1 MVKGSFKQID
11 LLRKRR
17 DSNYFLLEPNFIDK
31 KKYIKKGIFSGLII
45 ILITL
50 IFGIPF
56 ILRTKFLENKKS
68 KIKIFS
74 DEYDVLVKKLNKE
87 SKELKEISKFN
98 SDLKNA
104 IINISSSSALF
115 QEIALIIPK
124 DIQLLEF
131 ISKGNSLV
139 LKAKLSNDDY
149 LEILNSF
156 LINLDKSELIK
167 FNDIDLVAIKS
178 IKSKNNSKDKS
189 YIVEINTKV
198 SNKYSDINEKYLIK
212 LGSYGLFNRLNILK
226 NLDKNLI
233 RLI

>member
-1 MVKGSFKQID
+1 MVKGSLKQID

-17 DSNYFLLEPNFIDK
+17 DSDFFLVEPNFIDK
-31 KKYIKKGIFSGLII
+31 KKYIKKGIFSGSII
-45 ILITL
+45 IIITL
-50 IFGIPF
+50 ILGIPF
-56 ILRTKFLENKKS
+56 IFRTKFLEYKKS

-87 SKELKEISKFN
+87 SKELKELSKFN

-115 QEIALIIPK
+115 QEISLIIPK
-124 DIQLLEF
+124 DVQLIEF
-131 ISKGNSLV
+131 ISNGNSLV

-149 LEILNSF
+149 LETLNSF

-167 FNDIDLVAIKS
+167 FNDIDLIEIKATNN
-178 IKSKNNSKDKS
+178 KNNSKDKI

-226 NLDKNLI
+226 NLDKQFD
-233 RLI
+233 

>member
-1 MVKGSFKQID
+1 MVKGSLKQID

-17 DSNYFLLEPNFIDK
+17 NSNYFLVEPNFIDK
-31 KKYIKKGIFSGLII
+31 KKYIKKGIFSGSII
-45 ILITL
+45 IIITL
-50 IFGIPF
+50 ILGIPF
-56 ILRTKFLENKKS
+56 IFRTKFLEYKKS

-124 DIQLLEF
+124 DVQLIEF
-131 ISKGNSLV
+131 ISNGNSLV

-167 FNDIDLVAIKS
+167 FNDIDLIEIKATNN
-178 IKSKNNSKDKS
+178 KNNSKDKI

-226 NLDKNLI
+226 NLDKQFD
-233 RLI
+233 

>member
-1 MVKGSFKQID
+1 MVKESFKQID

-17 DSNYFLLEPNFIDK
+17 DTDYFLVEPNFIDK
-31 KKYIKKGIFSGLII
+31 QKYIKKGIFSGLII
-45 ILITL
+45 IIITL
-50 IFGIPF
+50 ILGIPF
-56 ILRTKFLENKKS
+56 IFRTKFLENKKS

-74 DEYDVLVKKLNKE
+74 DEYDSLVKKLNKE

-104 IINISSSSALF
+104 ILNISSSSALF
-115 QEIALIIPK
+115 QEIALIIPT
-124 DIQLLEF
+124 DLQLLEY

-149 LEILNSF
+149 LRILNSF

-167 FNDIDLVAIKS
+167 FNEIDLIAIKTN
-178 IKSKNNSKDKS
+178 KNENKLKDKDF
-189 YIVEINTKV
+189 IVEINTKV
-198 SNKYSDINEKYLIK
+198 SNKFSDINEKYLIK

-226 NLDKNLI
+226 NLDKQFD
-233 RLI
+233 

>member
-1 MVKGSFKQID
+1 MVKANFKQIA

-17 DSNYFLLEPNFIDK
+17 DSNYFLVEPNYIDK
-31 KKYIKKGIFSGLII
+31 KKYIKKGIFSGSII
-45 ILITL
+45 IIITL
-50 IFGIPF
+50 ILGIPF
-56 ILRTKFLENKKS
+56 IFRTKFLEYKKS

-115 QEIALIIPK
+115 QEIALIVPK

-156 LINLDKSELIK
+156 LLNLDKSELIK
-167 FNDIDLVAIKS
+167 FNDIDLIEIKAT
-178 IKSKNNSKDKS
+178 KNNSKDKI
-189 YIVEINTKV
+189 YFVEINTKV

-226 NLDKNLI
+226 NLDKQFD
-233 RLI
+233 